1 MAWDGIIRIKLSR
14 PLTDDEKSRQLKVD
28 IAAAVTP
35 NDNFS
40 VFEKNEV
47 FLEASN
53 AQYHERGMLTYG
65 GIFAVPLCLFGIAT
79 ITHMMLNVPDAIRKN
94 GEMAAGLIGL
104 GVIGLCVVLLLGAV
118 LWGLHTEWFTW
129 TRLPVRFNRRTRMVH
144 AFRGAGAKG
153 VISVPWDKAFFFVEP
168 RGKEV
173 VSRTNSYNIRC
184 HVLDER
190 QYVVQSFSV
199 GKSVASF
206 RDDSTT
212 QGAEI
217 ADILSAEF
225 EYIRRYMENGP
236 YDVPSPEYI
245 PTEVSLSNSMKIWMR
260 SDKRL
265 LRSGNPLAM
274 LVLAFSP
281 FAALTGLL
289 HYIGQLSCREPVWP
303 EDIEREC
310 AFAGPE
316 TVKV

>member
-1 MAWDGIIRIKLSR
+1 
-14 PLTDDEKSRQLKVD
+14 
-28 IAAAVTP
+28 
-35 NDNFS
+35 
-40 VFEKNEV
+40 
-47 FLEASN
+47 
-53 AQYHERGMLTYG
+53 
-65 GIFAVPLCLFGIAT
+65 
-79 ITHMMLNVPDAIRKN
+79 
-94 GEMAAGLIGL
+94 
-104 GVIGLCVVLLLGAV
+104 
-118 LWGLHTEWFTW
+118 
-129 TRLPVRFNRRTRMVH
+129 MVH
-144 AFRGAGAKG
+144 AFRGTGAKD
-153 VISVPWDKAFFFVEP
+153 VISVPWDKAFFFVES

-173 VSRTNSYNIRC
+173 ISRTNSYNLRC

-206 RDDSTT
+206 RDDSTI

-217 ADILSAEF
+217 VDILSAEF
-225 EYIRRYMENGP
+225 EYIRRYMENSP

-245 PTEVSLSNSMKIWMR
+245 PTAVSLSISMKIWMR

-303 EDIEREC
+303 EDIEHEC
-310 AFAGPE
+310 ALAGPE
-316 TVKV
+316 AMKV